1 MTSRTRA
8 RASERLRDLTR
19 SAYTAAAGHLEVE
32 PEDPDL
38 QRRRFRWAVRPR
50 AGVAGATAIVVIA
63 LGAGTWLL
71 AGTGPRPVV
80 IGSAAGA
87 SSAGEDLAG
96 RAVSAVSDEAVGD
109 ADAGSAEDGGAASS
123 DTPRRPSAD
132 AGGVDGAT
140 TSAAPASRPARVVV
154 HVAGHVLEPGV
165 VELDAGSRVFQAIA
179 EAGGA
184 SPEAD
189 LSAVNLARVL
199 VDGEQVYV
207 PAPGEPTP
215 GVAGSP
221 GGAASGGAPSGSG
234 SAASGPVDLNTA
246 SLADLDGLPGIG
258 PVLAGR
264 ILAWR
269 QEHGRFTLVDELGEV
284 EGIGP
289 TLLERLRD
297 LVTV

>member
-19 SAYTAAAGHLEVE
+19 TAYTAAAGHLEVE

-50 AGVAGATAIVVIA
+50 AGVAGATAIVVLA
-63 LGAGTWLL
+63 LGAGLWLL
-71 AGTGPRPVV
+71 GGTGPRPVV

-87 SSAGEDLAG
+87 SSAGERSAG
-96 RAVSAVSDEAVGD
+96 PVPSGEQDGD
-109 ADAGSAEDGGAASS
+109 DRGDGSSLDAGQHGGDGAAHPDES
-123 DTPRRPSAD
+123 
-132 AGGVDGAT
+132 
-140 TSAAPASRPARVVV
+140 TSTPARVVV

-165 VELDAGSRVFQAIA
+165 VELDAGSRVFHAIA

-184 SPEAD
+184 SPDAD

-207 PAPGEPTP
+207 PAPGEQVP
-215 GVAGSP
+215 GGVGAVGGGP
-221 GGAASGGAPSGSG
+221 AGGAASGAGT
-234 SAASGPVDLNTA
+234 AAGGLVNLNTA

-258 PVLAGR
+258 PVLAER

-289 TLLERLRD
+289 TLLGRLRD

>member
-19 SAYTAAAGHLEVE
+19 TAYTAAAGHLEVE

-50 AGVAGATAIVVIA
+50 AGVAGATAIAVLA

-71 AGTGPRPVV
+71 GGTGPRPVV
-80 IGSAAGA
+80 IGAAAGA
-87 SSAGEDLAG
+87 SSAGESPAVPGASGAPDGDDQPDASLPGAG
-96 RAVSAVSDEAVGD
+96 P
-109 ADAGSAEDGGAASS
+109 DGGDGVAPS
-123 DTPRRPSAD
+123 DGP
-132 AGGVDGAT
+132 
-140 TSAAPASRPARVVV
+140 TSAPVRVVV
-154 HVAGHVLEPGV
+154 HVAGHVLAPGV
-165 VELDAGSRVFQAIA
+165 VELDAGARVFHAIA

-184 SPEAD
+184 SPDAD

-207 PAPGEPTP
+207 PAPGEQ
-215 GVAGSP
+215 VP
-221 GGAASGGAPSGSG
+221 GGGAVGGDPTRGGGGSG
-234 SAASGPVDLNTA
+234 AGTAAGGPVDLNTA
-246 SLADLDGLPGIG
+246 SAADLDGLPGIG
-258 PVLAGR
+258 PVLAER

-289 TLLERLRD
+289 TLLGRLRD

>member
-1 MTSRTRA
+1 VTSRTRA

-19 SAYTAAAGHLEVE
+19 TAYTAAAGHLEVE

-50 AGVAGATAIVVIA
+50 AGVAAAVAIAVLAV
-63 LGAGTWLL
+63 GAGTWLL
-71 AGTGPRPVV
+71 GGTGPRPVV

-87 SSAGEDLAG
+87 SSAGESAAG
-96 RAVSAVSDEAVGD
+96 QASSGEPGGD
-109 ADAGSAEDGGAASS
+109 DQGDTSSLGESPHGGDGAAPP
-123 DTPRRPSAD
+123 DEP
-132 AGGVDGAT
+132 
-140 TSAAPASRPARVVV
+140 TSAPARVVV
-154 HVAGHVLEPGV
+154 HVAGHVAAPGV
-165 VELDAGSRVFQAIA
+165 VELDSGARVFQAIA

-184 SPEAD
+184 SSDAD

-207 PAPGEPTP
+207 PAPGEQVP
-215 GVAGSP
+215 GVAGAVGGGP
-221 GGAASGGAPSGSG
+221 AGGGAASGTGTTG
-234 SAASGPVDLNTA
+234 GPVNLNTA

-258 PVLAGR
+258 PVLAER

-289 TLLERLRD
+289 TLLGRLRD